1 MLEWWSDIALVC
13 NKKANKNNKKKMIK
27 TGVDKQKKKKKKKQI
42 CLIEK
47 MRIFK

>member
-27 TGVDKQKKKKKKKQI
+27 TVDKQKRKKKKQQI

-47 MRIFK
+47 MRIFE